1 MFKKPKNLIRKNNFI
16 RKINKRLVKI
26 INIRKRK
33 RDINN
38 KRCSKILV
46 RNIHKNT
53 GRMSGKINKIL
64 LWFAL
69 KLWIS
74 RRIRKQARNA
84 LETIKTRNCFKNLRK
99 DERIQIET
107 WYCVRCLI
115 YVRLE
120 VSSVAKWVSCWFI
133 AWQTGSSFLW

>member
-38 KRCSKILV
+38 KRCSKISV
-46 RNIHKNT
+46 RNIHKNA

-64 LWFAL
+64 L
-69 KLWIS
+69 
-74 RRIRKQARNA
+74 
-84 LETIKTRNCFKNLRK
+84 
-99 DERIQIET
+99 
-107 WYCVRCLI
+107 
-115 YVRLE
+115 
-120 VSSVAKWVSCWFI
+120 
-133 AWQTGSSFLW
+133 